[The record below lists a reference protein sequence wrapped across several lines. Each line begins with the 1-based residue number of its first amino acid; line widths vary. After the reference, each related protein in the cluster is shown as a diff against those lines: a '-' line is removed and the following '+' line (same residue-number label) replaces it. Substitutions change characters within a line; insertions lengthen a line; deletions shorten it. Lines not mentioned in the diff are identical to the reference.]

1 VADVTFV
8 VTELRDLAPIRET
21 LASLA
26 RVNSPHID
34 VEAEA
39 RLPHARFWV
48 AAHSASAE
56 PVAYALVWL
65 VADEI
70 EIIDVATTETQRRR
84 GAARTLMSALLA
96 EYRSRHSNAAF
107 LEVRVGNLPAIQLY
121 TGLGFEPT
129 RTRRGYYD
137 NGEDALEMRLDLASA
152 HGETREVSS
161 PTANRETPE

>member
-1 VADVTFV
+1 MTFV
-8 VTELRDLAPIRET
+8 VTELRDLAPVRET
-21 LASLA
+21 VASLA

-48 AAHSASAE
+48 AAHSENTE

-70 EIIDVATTETQRRR
+70 EIIDVATAETQRRR
-84 GAARTLMSALLA
+84 GAARTLLSALLA
-96 EYRSRHSNAAF
+96 EYRTRHSSAAF
-107 LEVRVGNLPAIQLY
+107 LEVRVGNLPAVQLY

-129 RTRRGYYD
+129 RTRPGYYG

-152 HGETREVSS
+152 HGETREKSS
-161 PTANRETPE
+161 PKSIRETLS